1 MATIF
6 HIALAADWAAAQ
18 EAGAYTTSTRGMT
31 LAEVGFIHAS
41 RGDQWTSIRD
51 RFYADVDEP
60 LLLLRIDTRLLD
72 VPVVE
77 EPGEPG
83 SAETFPHVYGPLPLD
98 AVTSA
103 IPLPATGP
111 ATEPAAPGTGPA
123 APGPGDSFTTIFL
136 REMTRNVALAFLVV
150 LVGTIGIGLGLAL
163 GQDWQPGVGGVLG
176 VVIGLAG
183 ARVLYRRRSTSG

>member
-6 HIALAADWAAAQ
+6 HIALASDWVAAQ
-18 EAGAYTTSTRGMT
+18 ESGAYTTSTRGMT

-41 RGDQWTSIRD
+41 RGDQWPTIRD

-60 LLLLRIDTRLLD
+60 LLLLRIDTRRLD

-83 SAETFPHVYGPLPLD
+83 SIETFPHVYGPLPLD

-103 IPLPATGP
+103 IPLEAREAGPTPATGP
-111 ATEPAAPGTGPA
+111 S
-123 APGPGDSFTTIFL
+123 DSFTTIFL

-150 LVGTIGIGLGLAL
+150 LLGTIGIGLGLAL

-176 VVIGLAG
+176 VLIGLAV
-183 ARVLYRRRSTSG
+183 ARVLYRRR

>member
-6 HIALAADWAAAQ
+6 HVALASDWAAAQ

-41 RGDQWTSIRD
+41 RGDQWPAVRD

-60 LLLLRIDTRLLD
+60 LLLLRIDTRRLD

-103 IPLPATGP
+103 IPLPGRDAAATAAQAGP
-111 ATEPAAPGTGPA
+111 SE
-123 APGPGDSFTTIFL
+123 SFTTLFL
-136 REMTRNVALAFLVV
+136 REMTHNLVLAFLVV
-150 LVGTIGIGLGLAL
+150 VAGTLGIATGLAL
-163 GQDWQPGVGGVLG
+163 GQDWQPGVFGVIG
-176 VVIGLAG
+176 VVVGLLL
-183 ARVLYRRRSTSG
+183 ARVLYKRRD